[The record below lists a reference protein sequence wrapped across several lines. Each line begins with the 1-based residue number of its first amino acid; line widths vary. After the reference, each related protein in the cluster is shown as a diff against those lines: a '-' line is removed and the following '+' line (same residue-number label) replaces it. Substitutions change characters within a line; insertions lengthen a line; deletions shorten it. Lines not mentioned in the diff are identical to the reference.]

1 MRDPYVCFH
10 CGTPAKTGKMK
21 KTFLL
26 FPRLECGECGG
37 QTTFP
42 ASTGAR
48 VLHWILALI
57 FIVIFIAGLFV
68 QVLMIPGILFIGGF
82 WGIIA
87 DWRLR
92 RIHKKKGAKFP

>member
-1 MRDPYVCFH
+1 
-10 CGTPAKTGKMK
+10 
-21 KTFLL
+21 
-26 FPRLECGECGG
+26 
-37 QTTFP
+37 
-42 ASTGAR
+42 
-48 VLHWILALI
+48 
-57 FIVIFIAGLFV
+57 V